1 MLNGYFGYLANEIL
15 KRNKITYNDM
25 LDILL
30 YAAYEEERLK
40 LDEYDNILF
49 KNISSSLYQQG
60 IEEISSKKSKYK
72 GIDDDLLLS
81 FLMIPIDGVI
91 YSEYVKALS
100 LTNSQEIKKLG
111 VSYIGNGNKVNVYD
125 ELFDRTLKKQR
136 NRLICISENGISGR
150 LDLQCTTIG
159 NYSYLQAG
167 IDTNTRYIKFVS
179 DFCENVTKMCSNMD
193 GIIFDIKGDNKFH
206 RWWGHDSKHL
216 TYEEIKCFG
225 LIQGINMPPIMQ
237 HFHWCHS
244 TLTYQTELSTDE
256 IRKLMKNGNIKDEQP
271 LSSFIDKETNKDI
284 LGSSQSINKFVKP
297 HETMKKLG
305 KIDNLTSDKAIK
317 LLEDYEKIIVDSDI
331 ENAIII
337 LEDGSYYQCYGVK
350 DNVYPYDD
358 LSTNN
363 IKQNILYMTHNHPEK
378 ETNYSFDGDDRKLWG
393 NHKELLILRQTDN
406 KYTSQ
411 FSRLNSYVDDSKNY
425 SIFDE
430 IPEEDYQ
437 HEFNIEYARSNDYGY
452 KRTKNDDV

>member
-111 VSYIGNGNKVNVYD
+111 ISYMGNGNKVNVYD

-150 LDLQCTTIG
+150 LDLQCTTLG

-167 IDTNTRYIKFVS
+167 IDTNTRYVKFVS

-271 LSSFIDKETNKDI
+271 IESFINRESKKYNEGNLEKVTYNKEEERAFNYYI
-284 LGSSQSINKFVKP
+284 SPSS
-297 HETMKKLG
+297 
-305 KIDNLTSDKAIK
+305 IK
-317 LLEDYEKIIVDSDI
+317 LNEKLRKNIELDNDEKIIVDNLDRALNKTPNYEGNI
-331 ENAIII
+331 VRTM
-337 LEDGSYYQCYGVK
+337 QM
-350 DNVYPYDD
+350 DNPYDFID
-358 LSTNN
+358 KLKLNKKYSTNQYLSFSNKEGYNPNAN
-363 IKQNILYMTHNHPEK
+363 IKIYISNSTKGKNLTKINKIGENEVLYQRNKEFRTLNITEK
-378 ETNYSFDGDDRKLWG
+378 NGIIYVLWE
-393 NHKELLILRQTDN
+393 EL
-406 KYTSQ
+406 
-411 FSRLNSYVDDSKNY
+411 
-425 SIFDE
+425 
-430 IPEEDYQ
+430 
-437 HEFNIEYARSNDYGY
+437 
-452 KRTKNDDV
+452 

>member
-1 MLNGYFGYLANEIL
+1 MKNQTILNQRWDKTRIELANYLKKYQKLNKKTQNKIQSVFDSINIESIDLNKTISRNEKNRLFSKYDEWEEIGLLNGYFGYIANEIL
-15 KRNKITYNDM
+15 KREKITYNDM
-25 LDILL
+25 LDLLL

-91 YSEYVKALS
+91 YSKYVKALS

-125 ELFDRTLKKQR
+125 DLFERTLKKQR

-150 LDLQCTTIG
+150 LDLQCTTLG

-167 IDTNTRYIKFVS
+167 IDTNTRYVKFVS

-244 TLTYQTELSTDE
+244 TLTYQTELSTD
-256 IRKLMKNGNIKDEQP
+256 
-271 LSSFIDKETNKDI
+271 
-284 LGSSQSINKFVKP
+284 
-297 HETMKKLG
+297 
-305 KIDNLTSDKAIK
+305 
-317 LLEDYEKIIVDSDI
+317 
-331 ENAIII
+331 
-337 LEDGSYYQCYGVK
+337 
-350 DNVYPYDD
+350 
-358 LSTNN
+358 
-363 IKQNILYMTHNHPEK
+363 
-378 ETNYSFDGDDRKLWG
+378 
-393 NHKELLILRQTDN
+393 
-406 KYTSQ
+406 
-411 FSRLNSYVDDSKNY
+411 
-425 SIFDE
+425 
-430 IPEEDYQ
+430 
-437 HEFNIEYARSNDYGY
+437 
-452 KRTKNDDV
+452 

>member
-30 YAAYEEERLK
+30 YAVYEEERLK

-150 LDLQCTTIG
+150 LDLQCTTLG
-159 NYSYLQAG
+159 NYAYLQAG
-167 IDTNTRYIKFVS
+167 IDTNTRYVKFVS

-256 IRKLMKNGNIKDEQP
+256 IRRLMKNGNIKDNQP
-271 LSSFIDKETNKDI
+271 IDSFVSSNEKNGLGASNDYTKEKHPEPI
-284 LGSSQSINKFVKP
+284 LLGRI
-297 HETMKKLG
+297 EKLNQ
-305 KIDNLTSDKAIK
+305 KNIYNTLKR
-317 LLEDYEKIIVDSDI
+317 YEKIIKDDKI
-331 ENAIII
+331 ENAIVITSNGDI
-337 LEDGSYYQCYGVK
+337 YQCFGNES
-350 DNVYPYDD
+350 NVWPDED
-358 LSTNN
+358 LGDKL
-363 IKQNILYMTHNHPEK
+363 IGAIVTHNHPIHK
-378 ETNYSFDGDDRKLWG
+378 TNYSFSNADISLFEKYNLKL
-393 NHKELLILRQTDN
+393 LRGIDK
-406 KYTSQ
+406 KYTYE
-411 FSRLNSYVDDSKNY
+411 LNSNKKHVL
-425 SIFDE
+425 E
-430 IPEEDYQ
+430 MPEDYL
-437 HEFNIEYARSNDYGY
+437 FNDYGY
-452 KRTKNDDV
+452 EHLMTIQYAIDKNVYYMRWKNE

>member
-1 MLNGYFGYLANEIL
+1 MLNGYFGYIANEIL
-15 KRNKITYNDM
+15 KREKITYNDM
-25 LDILL
+25 LDLLL

-125 ELFDRTLKKQR
+125 DLFERTLKKQR

-150 LDLQCTTIG
+150 LDLQCTTLG

-167 IDTNTRYIKFVS
+167 IDTNTRYVKFVS

-256 IRKLMKNGNIKDEQP
+256 IRRLMKNGNIKDNQP
-271 LSSFIDKETNKDI
+271 IDSFVSSNEKNGLGASNDYTKEKHPEPI
-284 LGSSQSINKFVKP
+284 LLGRIEKFNQKNIYN
-297 HETMKKLG
+297 TLKR
-305 KIDNLTSDKAIK
+305 
-317 LLEDYEKIIVDSDI
+317 YEKIIKDDKI
-331 ENAIII
+331 ENAIVITSNGEI
-337 LEDGSYYQCYGVK
+337 YQCFGNES
-350 DNVYPYDD
+350 NVWPDED
-358 LSTNN
+358 LGDKL
-363 IKQNILYMTHNHPEK
+363 IGAIVTHNHPIHK
-378 ETNYSFDGDDRKLWG
+378 TNYSFSNADISLFEKYNLKL
-393 NHKELLILRQTDN
+393 LRGIDK
-406 KYTSQ
+406 KYTYE
-411 FSRLNSYVDDSKNY
+411 LNSNKNHVL
-425 SIFDE
+425 E
-430 IPEEDYQ
+430 MPEDYL
-437 HEFNIEYARSNDYGY
+437 FNNYGY
-452 KRTKNDDV
+452 EHLMTIQYAIDKNVYYMRWKNE

>member
-1 MLNGYFGYLANEIL
+1 
-15 KRNKITYNDM
+15 M

-111 VSYIGNGNKVNVYD
+111 ISYMGNGNKVNVYD

-150 LDLQCTTIG
+150 LDLQCTTLG

-167 IDTNTRYIKFVS
+167 IDTNTRYVKFVS

-271 LSSFIDKETNKDI
+271 IESFINRESKKYNEGNLEKVTYNKEEERAFNYYI
-284 LGSSQSINKFVKP
+284 SPSS
-297 HETMKKLG
+297 
-305 KIDNLTSDKAIK
+305 IK
-317 LLEDYEKIIVDSDI
+317 LNEKLRKNIELDNDEKIIVDNLDRALNKTPNYEGNI
-331 ENAIII
+331 VRTI
-337 LEDGSYYQCYGVK
+337 QM
-350 DNVYPYDD
+350 DNPYDFID
-358 LSTNN
+358 KLKLNKKYSTNQYLSFSNKEGYNPNAN
-363 IKQNILYMTHNHPEK
+363 IKIYISNSTKGKNLTKINKIGENEVLYQRNKEFRTLNITEK
-378 ETNYSFDGDDRKLWG
+378 NGIIYVLWE
-393 NHKELLILRQTDN
+393 EL
-406 KYTSQ
+406 
-411 FSRLNSYVDDSKNY
+411 
-425 SIFDE
+425 
-430 IPEEDYQ
+430 
-437 HEFNIEYARSNDYGY
+437 
-452 KRTKNDDV
+452 

>member
-125 ELFDRTLKKQR
+125 DLFERTLKKQR

-150 LDLQCTTIG
+150 LDLQCTTLG

-167 IDTNTRYIKFVS
+167 IDTNTRYVKFVS

-256 IRKLMKNGNIKDEQP
+256 IRRLMKNGNIKDNQP
-271 LSSFIDKETNKDI
+271 IDSFVSSNEKNGLGASNDYTKEKHPEPI
-284 LGSSQSINKFVKP
+284 LLGRI
-297 HETMKKLG
+297 EKLNQ
-305 KIDNLTSDKAIK
+305 KNIYNTLKR
-317 LLEDYEKIIVDSDI
+317 YEKIIKDDKI
-331 ENAIII
+331 ENAIVITSNGEI
-337 LEDGSYYQCYGVK
+337 YQCFGNES
-350 DNVYPYDD
+350 NVWPDED
-358 LSTNN
+358 LGDKL
-363 IKQNILYMTHNHPEK
+363 IGAIVTHNHPIHK
-378 ETNYSFDGDDRKLWG
+378 TNYSFSNADISLFEKYNLKL
-393 NHKELLILRQTDN
+393 LRGIDK
-406 KYTSQ
+406 KYTYE
-411 FSRLNSYVDDSKNY
+411 LNSNKKHVL
-425 SIFDE
+425 E
-430 IPEEDYQ
+430 MPEDYL
-437 HEFNIEYARSNDYGY
+437 FNDYGY
-452 KRTKNDDV
+452 EHLMTIQYAIDKNVYYMRWKNE